1 MLGKKVYKY
10 VMSYLSQMYG
20 AKAPRAVTK
29 DKNPNRVL
37 GGLKGA
43 GVNSFTML
51 GEDEQEKHIPTYAYV
66 QALEEKLKQQD
77 AKMAVLEKQIR
88 RLNNDQKVDRQ
99 TFGRTHNT

>member
-1 MLGKKVYKY
+1 
-10 VMSYLSQMYG
+10 MSYLSKMYG
-20 AKAPRAVTK
+20 AKTPQGIVK

-66 QALEEKLKQQD
+66 QALEEKLRRLEQT
-77 AKMAVLEKQIR
+77 VLEQDKKIR
-88 RLNNDQKVDRQ
+88 RLSNDQKLDRAA
-99 TFGRTHNT
+99 FSRTQ